1 MGFIKDKNLIKYT
14 GRNYEITY
22 NFTDGTLTTNH
33 PNKEEYIGQT
43 VSRCGR
49 VNSFAEMISLAFA
62 YNKYCRQPLNPFI
75 ETILLQAP
83 KTFAVIANASYTHIN
98 DYIDMAKQNWKY
110 VLQVEADGREFYDVK
125 NWCLA
130 INTIKFNLNELELK
144 WLEIY
149 QNIDFVRQF
158 AGQLEMYD
166 GLLCDCYIDDL
177 IKWYTNNK
185 IDIKPFLKNKNLLH
199 TLKDLK
205 LNKDM
210 LYETKITDGITE
222 MYEKYKYLE
231 QTDADGW
238 TYRLLKSRE
247 DFRKEA
253 TEMNNCLWTMEYDA
267 KMSAGQCVIVV
278 ATTADGIKID
288 IELQPVADRVM
299 LIRQAYYGNDWGL
312 EKKDKEHLKKWVDG
326 INCLMG

>member
-14 GRNYEITY
+14 GRTYEITY

-33 PNKEEYIGQT
+33 PKKEEYIEQM
-43 VSRCGR
+43 VNRCCR
-49 VNSFAEMISLAFA
+49 VNSFAKMLNLAFSH
-62 YNKYCRQPLNPFI
+62 NKYCEQPLDPFI

-83 KTFAVIANASYTHIN
+83 KTFEVLAVACYTRIN
-98 DYIDMAKQNWKY
+98 EYIDMAKQNWKY
-110 VLQVEADGREFYDVK
+110 VLQLEADGREFYNIE
-125 NWCLA
+125 NWFLE
-130 INTIKFNLNELELK
+130 INTLKFNLNELEVK
-144 WLEIY
+144 WLETY
-149 QNIDFVRQF
+149 PNIDFVRCF
-158 AGQLEMYD
+158 AGQLEMYNE
-166 GLLCDCYIDDL
+166 LLCDCYIEDL
-177 IKWYTNNK
+177 IKWYNHNK

-210 LYETKITDGITE
+210 LYETKITDGIAE

-247 DFRKEA
+247 EFRKEA
-253 TEMNNCLWTMEYDA
+253 TEMHNCLWTMEYDA
-267 KMSAGQCVIVV
+267 KMGEGQCVIVV

-288 IELQPVADRVM
+288 IELQPVADRIM
-299 LIRQAYYGNDWGL
+299 LIRQAYYGYDFGL
-312 EKKDKEHLKKWVDG
+312 KKEDKEHLKKWVDG
-326 INCLMG
+326 INCLRG